1 MAGFP
6 CARRAARRGR
16 LRGRLPSLAIMLS
29 LLMSLVVTTSAAQ
42 AVVLDVNG
50 SRYGVALVPGTST
63 SGLPTVTSTV
73 PCSDPWLPHD
83 LGGPGPLSPFALC
96 WQGGGATPS
105 DAVMHANETFAIT
118 WDPIRADWATTRD
131 FVEQFMRDVADASNT
146 FTSPYGLTTQYND
159 YGGRAQNVSKYG
171 GGCIDYGNSGGSACQ
186 FGNTIGT
193 GVGSNYPASA
203 CPVGSLSNC
212 LTDTQIK
219 SELTT
224 MVNNMGLVGRLPWGY
239 TPLLV
244 LLTPPGVQVCLD
256 STSPLCSYY
265 QGSSVSGAQFCSY
278 HSYVTVDNK
287 PFAYV
292 VQPWTT
298 FSSFPWIYG
307 RCDEPNLPPVP
318 PAVSAQQLAQY
329 AGMALVNPVSQG
341 EIAAIVNPWLNGWF
355 GNNGAEV
362 SDNGC
367 GPGGDPYDAVVVGSS
382 KQNPYFLQ
390 PEFNN
395 AGAIEIDP
403 NALQCELGVT
413 LAPTFVVPS
422 PIGRGDV
429 VAFDGSVTVSTLMV
443 PGANYHWEFGDGT
456 KSIGP
461 SVVHTYTY
469 GGTYTVTLSV
479 TDRGGNAS
487 TISQSIDVL
496 GPGKPAPPGPPP
508 PPSPGL
514 ALRAQLMPQGLR
526 SVLRSGLVM
535 RVTSN
540 VQADGIVTLTISRAA
555 ARRARI
561 RGGRGPTVTVGR
573 GTVSSIRAGTMTLH
587 LRLSGATAVKLRRL
601 GHVTVTVHLSLFA
614 TGGRHIAL
622 DIAGR
627 Y

>member
-1 MAGFP
+1 MGGYSSMTGREWRNRLP
-6 CARRAARRGR
+6 GR
-16 LRGRLPSLAIMLS
+16 LASLVITAS
-29 LLMSLVVTTSAAQ
+29 LLVALVVTTSAAQ
-42 AVVLDVNG
+42 AVMLDVNG

-63 SGLPTVTSTV
+63 TGLPTVTSSA
-73 PCSDPWLPHD
+73 PCSDPWLSPD
-83 LGGPGPLSPFALC
+83 LAGPSLPPTALC
-96 WQGGGATPS
+96 WQGGGTTPS

-131 FVEQFMRDVADASNT
+131 FIEQFMRDVADASNT
-146 FTSPYGLTTQYND
+146 FTSPYALTTQYND

-171 GGCIDYGNSGGSACQ
+171 GGCIDYGNPGGSACQ

-193 GVGSNYPASA
+193 GLGNNYPASA
-203 CPVGSLSNC
+203 CPVASLSNC
-212 LTDTQIK
+212 LTDTQVK

-224 MVNNMGLVGRLPWGY
+224 MVNNMGLVGRLQPGY

-265 QGSSVSGAQFCSY
+265 KGSSVSGAQFCSY
-278 HSYVTVDNK
+278 HSYVTVGNK

-298 FSSFPWIYG
+298 FSSFPWMYG

-422 PIGRGDV
+422 PINRGDV

-443 PGANYHWEFGDGT
+443 PSANYQWDFGDGT

-461 SVVHTYTY
+461 SVVHAYTY
-469 GGTYTVTLSV
+469 GGAYTVTLSV

-487 TISQSIDVL
+487 TISQSVDVL
-496 GPGKPAPPGPPP
+496 GPGGPAPAPPPG
-508 PPSPGL
+508 PSPGL

-526 SVLRSGLVM
+526 SVLRSGIVM

-540 VQADGIVTLTISRAA
+540 VQGDGIVTLTIPRAA
-555 ARRARI
+555 ARRAHI
-561 RGGRGPTVTVGR
+561 KAGPGPTVMVGR
-573 GTVSSIRAGTMTLH
+573 GTVSGITAGTVVLH
-587 LRLSGATAVKLRRL
+587 LRLLRATAVKLRRL
-601 GHVTVTVHLSLFA
+601 GHVTVTVHLLLFA
-614 TGGRHIAL
+614 SGGRHIAL